1 MYKVKKVL
9 SLLMAAIMLIGMM
22 PTNSLAEEFNSPFV
36 GGISQL
42 SIDGKNTVAVGS
54 TITLT
59 SENGS
64 SWDDWHQWGSSNSE
78 VASVKGSG
86 KTATVTGLKTGQ
98 VRITHSYYQMIS
110 GWSSEIYDVQI
121 TKENTGVQDVYVF
134 VQVSGEIPGMKND
147 WGGLANSRQ
156 NIIESPNIKR

>member
-1 MYKVKKVL
+1 
-9 SLLMAAIMLIGMM
+9 
-22 PTNSLAEEFNSPFV
+22 
-36 GGISQL
+36 
-42 SIDGKNTVAVGS
+42 
-54 TITLT
+54 
-59 SENGS
+59 
-64 SWDDWHQWGSSNSE
+64 
-78 VASVKGSG
+78 
-86 KTATVTGLKTGQ
+86 
-98 VRITHSYYQMIS
+98 MIS